1 MELWR
6 EILNTIIYAIIT
18 GCGVVIVKKVI
29 DYVYAKIDDIQAN
42 TKLSEYARLNVV
54 IDQVQQT
61 VAMIVTSVN
70 QVFVDSLKASGKFDS
85 QAASEAKEIALDMA
99 ETLLT
104 EEAIKV
110 IEKVYGD
117 ADVYIDSLIEQ
128 LVNELKKK

>member
-1 MELWR
+1 MELLR
-6 EILNTIIYAIIT
+6 EILNVIIYTIIT
-18 GCGVVIVKKVI
+18 GCGIVIIKKLI
-29 DYVYAKIDDIQAN
+29 DYANAKIDNMQAN
-42 TKLSEYARLNVV
+42 TQLSEYAHLNTI

-110 IEKVYGD
+110 IEKVHGD
-117 ADVYIDSLIEQ
+117 SDVYIDSLIEQ